1 MKLPIIEFPSEMF
14 TWSDGGRS
22 ASCEASDMGDRHL
35 QRLYDD
41 AMDVGFAMKSEKTG
55 RVVKF
60 YMDEIHKN
68 DEQEVTHWTY
78 KACHEDV
85 RLNPEAMFIVVT
97 VFND

>member
-1 MKLPIIEFPSEMF
+1 
-14 TWSDGGRS
+14 
-22 ASCEASDMGDRHL
+22 MGNRHL

-41 AMDVGFAMKSEKTG
+41 ACDVGFAMKSDKTG

-60 YMDEIHKN
+60 YMDKVHTDGEGDI
-68 DEQEVTHWTY
+68 THWTY
-78 KACHEDV
+78 RACHEDV